1 MPAKQG
7 TEREEKGNLKETFQ
21 DETLT
26 VAEIELACASPCAA
40 VVSFQQIFEDDS
52 MMPAASTHFNM
63 HGNDGIFRPVRSSRG
78 RGAAT
83 ASVHS
88 LGKLMYPAHRGV
100 ASASVRPLRLTTS

>member
-63 HGNDGIFRPVRSSRG
+63 HGNDGISRPMHTSRG
-78 RGAAT
+78 RGAAA
-83 ASVHS
+83 ASVRS
-88 LGKLMYPAHRGV
+88 LSKLMYPAHG
-100 ASASVRPLRLTTS
+100 AESAALRPLRLTTS

>member
-26 VAEIELACASPCAA
+26 VAEIELTCAAPCA

-63 HGNDGIFRPVRSSRG
+63 HGNDGISRPVRSSRG
-78 RGAAT
+78 RVRRPP
-83 ASVHS
+83 SV
-88 LGKLMYPAHRGV
+88 A
-100 ASASVRPLRLTTS
+100 

>member
-26 VAEIELACASPCAA
+26 VAEIELACA

-63 HGNDGIFRPVRSSRG
+63 HGNDGISRPMRSSRG
-78 RGAAT
+78 RGA
-83 ASVHS
+83 
-88 LGKLMYPAHRGV
+88 
-100 ASASVRPLRLTTS
+100 VRRRPPSIA

>member
-26 VAEIELACASPCAA
+26 VAEIEVACA

-63 HGNDGIFRPVRSSRG
+63 HGNDGISRPMRSSRG
-78 RGAAT
+78 RGAA
-83 ASVHS
+83 
-88 LGKLMYPAHRGV
+88 RR
-100 ASASVRPLRLTTS
+100 RPPSIA